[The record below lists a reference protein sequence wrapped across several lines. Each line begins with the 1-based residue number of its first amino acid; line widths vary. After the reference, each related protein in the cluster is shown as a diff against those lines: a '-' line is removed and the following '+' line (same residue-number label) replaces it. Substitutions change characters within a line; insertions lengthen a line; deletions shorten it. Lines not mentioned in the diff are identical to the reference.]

1 MSSWP
6 HALFPDRSYC
16 IYFQMN
22 LLIEAVSPVVLT
34 YSPEGLLTCGILSHT
49 YRYKVTSW
57 SHNLLISHTVWKL
70 FRRGRDEGS
79 SYSLRTADVFPV
91 VASLP
96 PLLIWI
102 LSICSS
108 LFHFQGLKIDDR
120 QTRWDYIHDEN
131 LRLGENKYSTLQ
143 KVSNEFV
150 CNIYFRASQLN
161 APSPSRIVKIRY
173 LMLFFVFSFCFL
185 LITTEGHSVCACAV
199 QRGFYK

>member
-1 MSSWP
+1 MYVCP
-6 HALFPDRSYC
+6 LNRD
-16 IYFQMN
+16 IY
-22 LLIEAVSPVVLT
+22 IYIYV
-34 YSPEGLLTCGILSHT
+34 
-49 YRYKVTSW
+49 W
-57 SHNLLISHTVWKL
+57 SLCH
-70 FRRGRDEGS
+70 FFCRGRDEGS
-79 SYSLRTADVFPV
+79 PYSLRTAEVFPV

-173 LMLFFVFSFCFL
+173 LMLFFVFSFCIL
-185 LITTEGHSVCACAV
+185 LIRTFTNFAYC
-199 QRGFYK
+199 FYLVEHRPRINAAGGSN